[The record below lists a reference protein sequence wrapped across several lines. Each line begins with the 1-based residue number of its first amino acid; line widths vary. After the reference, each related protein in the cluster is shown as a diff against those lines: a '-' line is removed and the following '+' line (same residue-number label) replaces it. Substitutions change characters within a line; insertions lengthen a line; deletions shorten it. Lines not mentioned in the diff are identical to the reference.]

1 MDNVEEIIEALI
13 NEVEN
18 LTKEVKVLQG
28 LYNQEK
34 EARLSIAQEL
44 EKAQKTVARL
54 NFYLENS

>member
-1 MDNVEEIIEALI
+1 MQALI